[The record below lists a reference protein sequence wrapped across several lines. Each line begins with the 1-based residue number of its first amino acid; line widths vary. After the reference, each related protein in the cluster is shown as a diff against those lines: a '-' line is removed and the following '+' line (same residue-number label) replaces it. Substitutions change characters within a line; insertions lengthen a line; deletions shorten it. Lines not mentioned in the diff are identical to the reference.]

1 MKLVV
6 PNGIPGPDTIRI
18 VPSNSTNML
27 SDVVIKV
34 YKHPSCSVDLL
45 FEIMFSGLWMRHL
58 RNAESSRRLV
68 SPADYRIL
76 RERHPEICDYSVG
89 YESQWLAWLCVTE
102 ASRCPENV
110 LGSVSTQPPSIRMWL
125 NYFLQITVVRKY
137 RRVTRWIFPRSGT

>member
-45 FEIMFSGLWMRHL
+45 FEIMFSGL
-58 RNAESSRRLV
+58 
-68 SPADYRIL
+68 
-76 RERHPEICDYSVG
+76 
-89 YESQWLAWLCVTE
+89 
-102 ASRCPENV
+102 
-110 LGSVSTQPPSIRMWL
+110 
-125 NYFLQITVVRKY
+125 
-137 RRVTRWIFPRSGT
+137 